1 MLPGLSPTKPPDHP
15 GSRRRVLVA
24 FVLCALCALCACR
37 DSGGG
42 KDKSSSPRGGAP
54 GDAAVASQ
62 PVMRIMLNGVV
73 VARPTRDEVAKRPN
87 LSSLMPPEAR
97 DERTWKM
104 IEARAREPKF
114 EYLSLPKPAAN
125 YPGQVAK
132 VFIDRKGKVA
142 FGMEL
147 TGDRPAFTVMR
158 SGIKVVNVHT
168 RVRRAKPPGA
178 QSPPRAAADLSVE
191 VDGEVHSVAPAA
203 LSKLGRIA
211 AAEQDANGWHLR
223 DVIALVTPVA
233 GVAKVRLVAAE
244 PVDVDG
250 AELADDQIIA
260 MLKINRRGQYRF
272 KMWRLDGEQRSL
284 IKEARDVSA
293 LQLTSKK

>member
-1 MLPGLSPTKPPDHP
+1 
-15 GSRRRVLVA
+15 
-24 FVLCALCALCACR
+24 
-37 DSGGG
+37 
-42 KDKSSSPRGGAP
+42 
-54 GDAAVASQ
+54 
-62 PVMRIMLNGVV
+62 MRIMLNGVV
-73 VARPTRDEVAKRPN
+73 VARPTRDEVAKRPR
-87 LSSLMPPEAR
+87 LRDLMPAEAR
-97 DERTWKM
+97 DESKWKM

-125 YPGQVAK
+125 YPGQVAR

-147 TGDRPAFTVMR
+147 AGDKPAFTVMR

-178 QSPPRAAADLSVE
+178 LSPPGSGADLIVE
-191 VDGEVHSVAPAA
+191 VDGKPHTISPVA
-203 LSKLGRIA
+203 LSKLARIA

-233 GVAKVRLVAAE
+233 GVARVRLAAAE
-244 PVDVDG
+244 SVDLDG
-250 AELADDQIIA
+250 AELVDDQVIA

-272 KMWRLDGEQRSL
+272 KMWRIDGQQRSL
-284 IKEARDVSA
+284 IKEARNVSA
-293 LQLTSKK
+293 LQLTSVK